1 MDQQTT
7 ERNPFM
13 LLMHPEQVLAAIEKS
28 ERLERLHRR
37 LCRPLDRPTP
47 GCAQP
52 ETEFGEDTPTANGQL
67 I

>member
-13 LLMHPEQVLAAIEKS
+13 LLMHPEEVFAAIEKS

-37 LCRPLDRPTP
+37 MCRPLDRPVP
-47 GCAQP
+47 AGVQA
-52 ETEFGEDTPTANGQL
+52 ETSYGEDGTTLHGQL